1 MVSSIS
7 LNAYSYN
14 GIVSGTGSKLY
25 VPVSPASV
33 IYAQFD
39 HISGVAAASHQNGIS
54 VSKIQILN
62 SLLNQ
67 LITMRAQSSSTSE
80 SENLNI
86 DSIQNNSSNSHI
98 DQLIKNYQRQILETV
113 ETAQST
119 GYGLAGASPEAGV
132 LFDITA

>member
-86 DSIQNNSSNSHI
+86 DSIQNNSSSHI
-98 DQLIKNYQRQILETV
+98 DQLIKNYQRQIQETV